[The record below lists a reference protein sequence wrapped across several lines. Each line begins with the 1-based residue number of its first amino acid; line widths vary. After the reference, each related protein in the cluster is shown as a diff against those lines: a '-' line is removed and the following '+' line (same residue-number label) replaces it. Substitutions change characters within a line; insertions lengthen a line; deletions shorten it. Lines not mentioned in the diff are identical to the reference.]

1 MLHKDTHEVC
11 FSFLLTPCIVQF
23 EFCWSV
29 FKNYWSYDIRWSK
42 ENKLIKTEFD
52 KGWKVGAQI

>member
-23 EFCWSV
+23 DICWSA
-29 FKNYWSYDIRWSK
+29 FKNCWSYNVRWSK
-42 ENKLIKTEFD
+42 ENKLTKKVFD
-52 KGWKVGAQI
+52 IGWMVGVQN